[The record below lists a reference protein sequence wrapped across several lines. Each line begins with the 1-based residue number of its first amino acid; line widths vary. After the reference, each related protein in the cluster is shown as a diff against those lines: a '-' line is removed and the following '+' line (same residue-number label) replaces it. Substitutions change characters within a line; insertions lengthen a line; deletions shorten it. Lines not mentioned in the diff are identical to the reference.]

1 MLTKV
6 RFFMKGV
13 HFTTDIFFIVLV
25 WALVEKN
32 QRIENELEDIKNNS
46 YYGKK
51 TSYSSYKTSHH
62 PKGKPVPTQKAKY
75 PIGFATTYPTDE
87 ESEKTCD

>member
-6 RFFMKGV
+6 RFFIKGA
-13 HFTTDIFFIVLV
+13 HFTTDIFFIFLI
-25 WALVEKN
+25 WALAKKHM
-32 QRIENELEDIKNNS
+32 RIEKELEELKNNS

-51 TSYSSYKTSHH
+51 IPYSSYKTSHH

-75 PIGFATTYPTDE
+75 PIGFAATYSTDE
-87 ESEKTCD
+87 E